1 MFMKQKGILIVVSG
15 FAGTGKGTIM
25 KGLIAKH
32 SEQYALS
39 ISMTTRAPRP
49 TERHGVEYFF
59 TDKEAFEQ
67 KIAQNGLIEYA
78 CYCDNYYGTPRDYVE
93 EQLNAGKDVLLE
105 IEIQGALQVKKKFP
119 EAMLVFIMPPS
130 AQELYNRLR
139 GRGTETDEVIRKRML
154 RAVEESQGI
163 EQYDYIL
170 VNDDIDLC
178 VENLHRMISSEKNSA
193 FRNIPF
199 IENIRKEL
207 VDLKEGEL

>member
-1 MFMKQKGILIVVSG
+1 MKQKGILIVVSG

-25 KGLIAKH
+25 KGLLAKY

-59 TDKEAFEQ
+59 STKEAFEE
-67 KIAQNGLIEYA
+67 KIAQNGFIEHA
-78 CYCDNYYGTPRDYVE
+78 CYCDNYYGTPKDYVE

-105 IEIQGALQVKKKFP
+105 IEIQGALQVKKKLP
-119 EAMLVFIMPPS
+119 ETMLVFIMPPS
-130 AQELYNRLR
+130 AKVLYERLK
-139 GRGTETDEVIRKRML
+139 GRGTETDEVIRQRMF

-170 VNDDIDLC
+170 VNDDIDTC
-178 VENLHRMISSEKNSA
+178 VESLHQMIQSEKNSA
-193 FRNIPF
+193 FRNIAF

>member
-1 MFMKQKGILIVVSG
+1 MKQKGILIVVSG

-25 KGLIAKH
+25 KGLLAKY

-49 TERHGVEYFF
+49 AERHGVEYFF
-59 TDKEAFEQ
+59 STKEDFEE

-105 IEIQGALQVKKKFP
+105 IEIQGALQVKKKLP
-119 EAMLVFIMPPS
+119 ETMLVFIMPPS
-130 AQELYNRLR
+130 AKVLYERLK
-139 GRGTETDEVIRKRML
+139 GRGTETDEVIRQRMF

-170 VNDDIDLC
+170 VNDDIDVC
-178 VENLHRMISSEKNSA
+178 VESLHQMIQSEKNSA
-193 FRNIPF
+193 ERNIPF